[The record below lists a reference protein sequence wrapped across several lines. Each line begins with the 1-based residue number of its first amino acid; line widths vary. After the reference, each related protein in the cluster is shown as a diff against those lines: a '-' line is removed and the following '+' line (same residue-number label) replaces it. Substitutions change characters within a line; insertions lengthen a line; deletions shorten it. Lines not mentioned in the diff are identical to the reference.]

1 MCELCYADRP
11 SALTHTLECGHSAC
25 KPCLKTWLSARIEE
39 RGTEADLKPALR
51 CPFASETGGDN
62 ACQLNQ
68 RAIADASEI
77 AVEPLPQISAV
88 FAEQCDFASL
98 NNAARQLP
106 EIRCCPADGCDGL
119 GCWSSKTCVD
129 ATCAECGLGWQEEFR
144 APFWRRGLRKF
155 LQLDD
160 ESVQNAEAELFLQS
174 NTKPCPLCTA
184 PIEKN
189 GGCKHMTCKAC
200 GCQFCWICTSGGPLS
215 ASNMAWQSH
224 SESSCTNS
232 DGGNQQTRRH
242 KESSARIRW
251 YKQCGEGIG
260 LTTVRL
266 SILAALMLAALVIA
280 PAALGGVAASEIC
293 SLMLLLQL
301 MPSSFVRSFVTKG
314 NKGLALRAWK
324 SKLVQWTEPLAWV
337 LLWRSALF
345 LILSC
350 WQLVQPAI
358 VSRPFAA
365 SASAIVATMFFVI
378 YAAAGLGNSYSLLVM
393 AATVSS
399 RSRQP
404 SEVQERIR
412 NAKLKRVCSAGAEL
426 TLILLMAFAAN
437 NRLMQAT
444 GLSNLL
450 SPISTFGAYIGGTSS
465 AIVGG
470 ITGSGGGGSGVLDAT
485 FTGMLVGLFAL
496 VSWPVSRGGRSSM
509 LRSRASRCGCCK
521 ASLRPPCS
529 TPSSRRGKRLV

>member
-1 MCELCYADRP
+1 
-11 SALTHTLECGHSAC
+11 
-25 KPCLKTWLSARIEE
+25 
-39 RGTEADLKPALR
+39 
-51 CPFASETGGDN
+51 
-62 ACQLNQ
+62 
-68 RAIADASEI
+68 
-77 AVEPLPQISAV
+77 
-88 FAEQCDFASL
+88 
-98 NNAARQLP
+98 
-106 EIRCCPADGCDGL
+106 
-119 GCWSSKTCVD
+119 
-129 ATCAECGLGWQEEFR
+129 
-144 APFWRRGLRKF
+144 
-155 LQLDD
+155 
-160 ESVQNAEAELFLQS
+160 
-174 NTKPCPLCTA
+174 
-184 PIEKN
+184 
-189 GGCKHMTCKAC
+189 MTCKAC
-200 GCQFCWICTSGGPLS
+200 GCQFCWICASGGPLS
-215 ASNMAWQSH
+215 AANMAWQSH
-224 SESSCTNS
+224 SESTCTNS
-232 DGGNQQTRRH
+232 DGGNQQAKH
-242 KESSARIRW
+242 DKESSARIRW

-260 LTTVRL
+260 LTTVGL
-266 SILAALMLAALVIA
+266 SILAALMLAALVCA
-280 PAALGGVAASEIC
+280 PAALGGVPAGEIC

-314 NKGLALRAWK
+314 NKGLALRAWN
-324 SKLVQWTEPLAWV
+324 SKLVQWTEPLAWA
-337 LLWRSALF
+337 LLLRSVVFLALGGLF
-345 LILSC
+345 KILSFS
-350 WQLVQPAI
+350 AH
-358 VSRPFAA
+358 AA
-365 SASAIVATMFFVI
+365 SASAIVATICFVVCG
-378 YAAAGLGNSYSLLVM
+378 AAGLGNSYSLLVL

-470 ITGSGGGGSGVLDAT
+470 ITGSGGGGGGVLDAT